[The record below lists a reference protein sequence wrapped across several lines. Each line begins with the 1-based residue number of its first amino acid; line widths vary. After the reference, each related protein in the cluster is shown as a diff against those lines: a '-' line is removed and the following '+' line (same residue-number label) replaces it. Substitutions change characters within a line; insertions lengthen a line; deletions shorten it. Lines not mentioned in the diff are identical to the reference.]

1 MRPRRQQLVQKML
14 GRFAARVQP
23 EKQRRA
29 LRQLRGGRP
38 ASVRRFGLKIG
49 QREIHGQLG
58 ERDGLPLQ
66 ADRGHLPRVQSKLE
80 ARHAQIAAWQTAAR

>member
-1 MRPRRQQLVQKML
+1 LELTENEKRSLR
-14 GRFAARVQP
+14 AA
-23 EKQRRA
+23 A
-29 LRQLRGGRP
+29 STSSP

-58 ERDGLPLQ
+58 KRDGLPLQ

-80 ARHAQIAAWQTAAR
+80 ARHAQVAAWQTAAR